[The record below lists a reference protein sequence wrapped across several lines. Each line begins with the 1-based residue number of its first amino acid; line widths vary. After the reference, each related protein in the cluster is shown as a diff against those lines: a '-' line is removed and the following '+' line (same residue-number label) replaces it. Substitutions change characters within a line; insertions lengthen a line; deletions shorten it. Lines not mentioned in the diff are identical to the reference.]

1 MFQTLQEA
9 LEANSLE
16 HKLEMQIKASLDS
29 TGDKEPSEQ
38 TNNYTEP
45 LVHESI

>member
-1 MFQTLQEA
+1 MFHTLQEA

-29 TGDKEPSEQ
+29 TRESGTPEQ
-38 TNNYTEP
+38 TNNVTEL

>member
-9 LEANSLE
+9 LYANSLE
-16 HKLEMQIKASLDS
+16 HKLEIQIKASLDPN
-29 TGDKEPSEQ
+29 EEEQPPEQ
-38 TNNYTEP
+38 TENDTEP